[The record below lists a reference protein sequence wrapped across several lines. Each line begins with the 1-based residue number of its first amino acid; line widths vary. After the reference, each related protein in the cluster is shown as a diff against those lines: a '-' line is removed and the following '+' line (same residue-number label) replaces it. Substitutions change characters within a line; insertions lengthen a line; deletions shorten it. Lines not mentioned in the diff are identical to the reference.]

1 MAQPAPLR
9 PGTQLRNLGDSPDEP
24 VPAWHRR
31 RQHRPRGHANRASLL
46 GPRRPPCQV
55 QSGSGQSAVLDQG
68 MEQEK
73 FVKDPFGRNLWGV
86 PPQGR
91 ADYAF
96 FQHVAKSLDPETGR
110 AAILF
115 PHGVL
120 FRREEAALRE
130 KLVRSD
136 LLECVLGLGP
146 GLFYNSQMEAVVI
159 TLRAQK
165 AEEQQGKV
173 LFINAVNEYARE
185 QAQSFLRESHQQKI
199 LGAYEAFSDQAGFAA
214 VATIGQIGERDYSL
228 AMPLYVTGGS
238 AGAPDEAIDIGRAV
252 THWKAAAVASDAAL
266 DDVIA
271 LLRQE
276 AAQ

>member
-1 MAQPAPLR
+1 
-9 PGTQLRNLGDSPDEP
+9 
-24 VPAWHRR
+24 
-31 RQHRPRGHANRASLL
+31 
-46 GPRRPPCQV
+46 
-55 QSGSGQSAVLDQG
+55 
-68 MEQEK
+68 
-73 FVKDPFGRNLWGV
+73 
-86 PPQGR
+86 
-91 ADYAF
+91 
-96 FQHVAKSLDPETGR
+96 
-110 AAILF
+110 
-115 PHGVL
+115 
-120 FRREEAALRE
+120 
-130 KLVRSD
+130 
-136 LLECVLGLGP
+136 
-146 GLFYNSQMEAVVI
+146 MEAVVI